1 VIAHGVLFPEYG
13 GNLLVLQKP
22 DDEQIDLAVN
32 PVADLLDDDEFTDV
46 DPYGEPH
53 VELTELPG
61 WVRALIIIVV
71 VAMVLSVTWWI
82 VPALR

>member
-1 VIAHGVLFPEYG
+1 
-13 GNLLVLQKP
+13 VLQKP

-46 DPYGEPH
+46 DPYGGPP

-82 VPALR
+82 VPALM

>member
-1 VIAHGVLFPEYG
+1 L
-13 GNLLVLQKP
+13 LQKP
-22 DDEQIDLAVN
+22 NDEQIDLDAN
-32 PVADLLDDDEFTDV
+32 PIGDLLEEDEFTDV
-46 DPYGEPH
+46 DPYGEPD
-53 VELTELPG
+53 VDVTELPG

>member
-1 VIAHGVLFPEYG
+1 
-13 GNLLVLQKP
+13 
-22 DDEQIDLAVN
+22 
-32 PVADLLDDDEFTDV
+32 
-46 DPYGEPH
+46 

-61 WVRALIIIVV
+61 WVRALIVIVV

>member
-1 VIAHGVLFPEYG
+1 M
-13 GNLLVLQKP
+13 LQKP
-22 DDEQIDLAVN
+22 DDEQIDLDVN
-32 PVADLLDDDEFTDV
+32 PVGDLLDDDEFTDV
-46 DPYGEPH
+46 DPYGEPDA
-53 VELTELPG
+53 ELTELPG